1 MLLSGTTFTGQLHV
15 ASVAFAMRNHS
26 VLCANS
32 ESCVPENVHFQCA
45 SDGMVFGRASHLGE
59 PESNQSEKHDR
70 KAVKASCAQS
80 ALGRG
85 AVPSNYERKLS
96 RAGARGGA
104 ARSSAR
110 LGDGSCRLAPDSFFV
125 DSSTHSALSS
135 SPSGCKKTV
144 DVPCG
149 AFGSRLAQCSHD
161 CL

>member
-1 MLLSGTTFTGQLHV
+1 MLLSGTTFTGQLH

-32 ESCVPENVHFQCA
+32 ESCVPEDVHFQCA
-45 SDGMVFGRASHLGE
+45 SDGMGFGRASHFGE
-59 PESNQSEKHDR
+59 LASNQSEKHDR
-70 KAVKASCAQS
+70 NAVEASCAQS

-96 RAGARGGA
+96 CTGARGGA
-104 ARSSAR
+104 ERSSAR
-110 LGDGSCRLAPDSFFV
+110 LGDRSWKLAPDSFFV

-149 AFGSRLAQCSHD
+149 ALGSRLAQCSHD